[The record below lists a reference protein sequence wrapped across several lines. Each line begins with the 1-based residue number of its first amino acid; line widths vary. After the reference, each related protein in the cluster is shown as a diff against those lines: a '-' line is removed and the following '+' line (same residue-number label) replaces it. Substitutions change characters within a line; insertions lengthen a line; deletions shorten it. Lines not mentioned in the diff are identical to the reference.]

1 MGLTALPD
9 PHALDLAVRL
19 DPRILGV
26 TVMPTQAPGSTRRH
40 TWLLDPRRLDLAT
53 HAKLKQI
60 TNKERIIVYFSYQ
73 KREKRKKK
81 NSNNWS
87 PVAIESWYVYM
98 RRSMW
103 KRAFPSGQIC
113 SMWYDGCVDL
123 PTGNCLKRLLN
134 GPGAA
139 HYLEHVK
146 HSLITF

>member
-81 NSNNWS
+81 TQTIDHRWQSNHDMFTCVGPCERGHF
-87 PVAIESWYVYM
+87 PVAKSAPCDMTDV
-98 RRSMW
+98 
-103 KRAFPSGQIC
+103 
-113 SMWYDGCVDL
+113 
-123 PTGNCLKRLLN
+123 
-134 GPGAA
+134 
-139 HYLEHVK
+139 
-146 HSLITF
+146 